1 MTQIKGEN
9 KAGVLDALKQ
19 LLEGEVKMWKD
30 YKGSSTLGTKSHAAQ
45 LSSKARRG
53 LGSYRSPNH
62 KQAVGTA
69 GPKVF
74 PVA

>member
-1 MTQIKGEN
+1 
-9 KAGVLDALKQ
+9 
-19 LLEGEVKMWKD
+19 MWKV
-30 YKGSSTLGTKSHAAQ
+30 YRGSSTLGTKSHITQ

-53 LGSYRSPNH
+53 LNHDH